1 MCPPSRM
8 DGESNA
14 ESIGEKTNHPSCLV
28 RRAPALCAD
37 RFCNSVIRNNEWF
50 QIGITIAESPDG
62 PVVASVNPQGPA
74 GLSHQVVAGD
84 VIIKWNGVSRRHY
97 TKQQMMDVSCANWLG
112 ADVHLELQRVGEPQL
127 ITVCLTPVSPSN
139 YCSWHEHVSKIA
151 PLDASVVVELG
162 SYLNR
167 ESLHTLG
174 VSDRFDGLLYG
185 IAVEAHFLK
194 KKFGR
199 HGWKGL
205 DDLFPEG
212 YRREHYREIGPNI
225 ESCLRA
231 MDANPFIWSF
241 YFQEDDL

>member
-1 MCPPSRM
+1 
-8 DGESNA
+8 
-14 ESIGEKTNHPSCLV
+14 V
-28 RRAPALCAD
+28 RRAHALCAE
-37 RFCNSVIRNNEWF
+37 RFCNSVIRTGHQEWF

-84 VIIKWNGVSRRHY
+84 VIIKWNSVSRRHY

-151 PLDASVVVELG
+151 PLDASVVVEPG
-162 SYLNR
+162 SSSSINR
-167 ESLHTLG
+167 ECLHTLG
-174 VSDRFDGLLYG
+174 LCADYG
-185 IAVEAHFLK
+185 IYDFAVQAYFLK

-212 YRREHYREIGPNI
+212 YRRNHYREIGPSV

-231 MDANPFIWSF
+231 MDANPSIWSF